1 MKRSFFTAIIVIAM
15 ATASAA
21 FGDTLTQEER
31 NFKQAFE
38 TFRTQFGLQLP
49 NLDDSLV
56 EGSRQ
61 WSVRMRQSGS
71 FQHGAARENIY
82 RGSASGIAAFRA
94 WERSPGHRALL
105 ASPHLE
111 SFGIGNDGNYWTFRV
126 RMRTAERTERIEVA
140 ANPVVTQSTITP
152 VKPSLLKRLKRLFC
166 R

>member
-1 MKRSFFTAIIVIAM
+1 MKRSFLSAIIVIAM

-82 RGSASGIAAFRA
+82 R
-94 WERSPGHRALL
+94 EV
-105 ASPHLE
+105 
-111 SFGIGNDGNYWTFRV
+111 RV
-126 RMRTAERTERIEVA
+126 A
-140 ANPVVTQSTITP
+140 
-152 VKPSLLKRLKRLFC
+152 
-166 R
+166 